1 METFFSELRFSV
13 NRNEGYGYRHEKVG
27 TGVTGGGTGAIDE
40 SVRAEIIETVRK
52 FVARDVIPVASDLE
66 HADAYPEEI
75 VATMRELGLFGITI
89 PEAYGGLGLDLLT
102 YVGVIEELA
111 YGWMSLT
118 GIVNTHTM
126 AATLIMTH
134 GTEEQM
140 RRWLP
145 TMASGERRGCL
156 SLSEPDAGSD
166 TRSLSCRAQRDGEEY
181 VLNGTK
187 AWVTNGERAGIVALA
202 ARTEEGISAFI
213 VEKEPG
219 PRFGGIAVSKNVH
232 KLGYRGV
239 ETVEMAYSDHRIPAG
254 NLIGEAGRGLPQILG
269 VLEVGR
275 INIAARAVGVARA
288 AFDAALL
295 YATQRETFG
304 KVIGEHQA
312 IQLKL
317 ADMATRLEASRL
329 LTSNA
334 AERKAK
340 GLRCDVE
347 AGMAKLFASETALE
361 LSMEAMRI
369 HGGVGYTTE
378 FPVER
383 LYRDAPLM
391 VIGEGTNEIQRLVI
405 ARGLLARA
413 RAQA

>member
-1 METFFSELRFSV
+1 
-13 NRNEGYGYRHEKVG
+13 
-27 TGVTGGGTGAIDE
+27 VTPQYAATDPDVRLAIIDN
-40 SVRAEIIETVRK
+40 VRR
-52 FVARDVIPVASDLE
+52 FVAREVIPQAAAFE
-66 HADAYPEEI
+66 RADEFPTAI
-75 VATMRELGLFGITI
+75 VDGMRELGLFGVTI

-102 YVGVIEELA
+102 YIGIIEELA

-126 AATLIMTH
+126 VATLLMTH
-134 GTEEQM
+134 GSAQQQEQ
-140 RRWLP
+140 WLP
-145 TMASGERRGCL
+145 AMATGERRGAL

-166 TRSLSCRAQRDGEEY
+166 TRNISCRAVRDGDEY

-187 AWVTNGERAGIVALA
+187 AWVTNGERAALVALA
-202 ARTEEGISAFI
+202 ARTEEGISAFL

-219 PRFGGIAVSKNVH
+219 TSFGGISVSKHVG
-232 KLGYRGV
+232 KLGYKGV
-239 ETVEMAYSDHRIPAG
+239 ETVEMAYADHRIPAA
-254 NLIGEAGRGLPQILG
+254 NVIGEIGRGLPQILG

-275 INIAARAVGVARA
+275 INIAARATGVARA
-288 AFDAALL
+288 AFDAAML
-295 YATQRETFG
+295 YAQQRTTFG
-304 KVIGEHQA
+304 KPIAEHQA

-329 LTSNA
+329 LTKSA
-334 AERKAK
+334 AERKAA

-361 LSMEAMRI
+361 LAVEAMRI
-369 HGGVGYTTE
+369 HGGMGYTTE
-378 FPVER
+378 MPVER
-383 LYRDAPLM
+383 YYRDAPLM

-413 RAQA
+413 RA